1 MSTPSQ
7 VRSLTSIYTCE
18 HMYTL
23 NAHVDWCMLMHY
35 ILFAY
40 LVPNYCFKDEEAIG
54 SEPSGVLRFTIENTG
69 TPEAACVMFT
79 TSDGSANGV

>member
-1 MSTPSQ
+1 MLTLSQ
-7 VRSLTSIYTCE
+7 VRSLTPLCACK

-23 NAHVDWCMLMHY
+23 NAHVDWCILLHYML
-35 ILFAY
+35 FVY

-69 TPEAACVMFT
+69 TAEAACVNFT
-79 TSDGSANGV
+79 TLDGSANGV